1 MAGAWL
7 ATGLTKLVRG
17 AIGLVVPC
25 GGARLSRGSA
35 TLGRCCG
42 WGRILLSDRGVVP
55 AHCISL
61 DHVADRVTA
70 NLQIQIIG
78 FEVTFV

>member
-17 AIGLVVPC
+17 AIGLVV
-25 GGARLSRGSA
+25 GARLSRDSA

-42 WGRILLSDRGVVP
+42 LGRILLSDRGVVP